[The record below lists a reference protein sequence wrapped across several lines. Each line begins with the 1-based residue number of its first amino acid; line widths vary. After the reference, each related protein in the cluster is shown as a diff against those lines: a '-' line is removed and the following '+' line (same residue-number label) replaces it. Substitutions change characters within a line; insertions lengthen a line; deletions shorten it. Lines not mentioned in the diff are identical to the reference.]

1 MATPNPLAWLA
12 NGFDLAQQWLFERAI
27 EPLAF
32 ALGAANLLE
41 DGYAATGWFLLGLIQ
56 IAVLLL
62 IVGPAQRR
70 WPVEPL
76 TDRRAVR
83 VDVLY
88 TLLHRL
94 GLFKLLMF
102 FTVEEWLTRGIGSLR
117 ALGLP
122 TLHLDQIWPGVSD
135 RAAVSFV
142 IYLIAFDLLGYALHR
157 AQHRLHWWW
166 QLHAVHHSQR
176 QMTMWTDNRNHLL
189 DSVLVDA
196 ALVVFAI
203 LIGVAPGQFVAL
215 VALSQLVESVHHAN
229 LRWPWPRWVERLL
242 VSPRFHRRHH
252 AVALGH
258 EPGQPAAGGQG
269 GGGGP
274 AASPYGANYG
284 VLLPW
289 WDMAFG
295 SADWRGGYEA
305 TGIDDQVY
313 QGRDYGRGFWAQQ
326 WLGLKR
332 LAGRA

>member
-102 FTVEEWLTRGIGSLR
+102 FTVE
-117 ALGLP
+117 
-122 TLHLDQIWPGVSD
+122 
-135 RAAVSFV
+135 
-142 IYLIAFDLLGYALHR
+142 
-157 AQHRLHWWW
+157 
-166 QLHAVHHSQR
+166 
-176 QMTMWTDNRNHLL
+176 
-189 DSVLVDA
+189 
-196 ALVVFAI
+196 
-203 LIGVAPGQFVAL
+203 
-215 VALSQLVESVHHAN
+215 
-229 LRWPWPRWVERLL
+229 
-242 VSPRFHRRHH
+242 
-252 AVALGH
+252 
-258 EPGQPAAGGQG
+258 
-269 GGGGP
+269 
-274 AASPYGANYG
+274 
-284 VLLPW
+284 
-289 WDMAFG
+289 
-295 SADWRGGYEA
+295 
-305 TGIDDQVY
+305 
-313 QGRDYGRGFWAQQ
+313 
-326 WLGLKR
+326 
-332 LAGRA
+332 